1 MNNSKKKSLTWEQRF
16 RRLIHFG
23 HDKAPEAEIVQSIS
37 EGVEFHGARLWILV
51 LAVFVASLGLNTN
64 SAAVIIGA
72 MLISPLMGP
81 IIGMGFGVGIY
92 DFELFKRS
100 ARNYVIT
107 TTFSVA
113 TACLYFVIS
122 PLDEAQS
129 ELLARTS
136 PTIYDVCI
144 ALCGGLAG
152 IIALSSRSQ
161 RAGNVIP
168 GVAIATALMPP
179 LCTVGYGIALGNWV
193 YAAGAFYLYLIN
205 TVFIALS
212 TFLGAAF
219 ILKLN
224 KKKQVDKSKE
234 TRVRRIITLIALL
247 TIIPSIY
254 LTFDIIKKTVYE
266 QNVREFI
273 QTELTFKNSQ
283 VLNYTSDYQA
293 RSLRIMM
300 VGEPIDTA
308 GINFLTYRM
317 PNYNLQ
323 DTKLEI
329 VQSGSQLNEKDILS
343 LVNSTYDKKI
353 TSQNQSEKRIHE
365 LEMILSSY
373 KMEDGKALTLY
384 PELNTLCPDIKTVTW
399 LRGKTAFMHQGEV
412 SDSTSHMILV
422 TTQKEL
428 PSETV
433 TTLTNWLK
441 QRTSIPN
448 LGVLFHQVIP
458 EEEGDSIPVN

>member
-1 MNNSKKKSLTWEQRF
+1 MINNKKKPLTWEQRF
-16 RRLIHFG
+16 KRLIHFG
-23 HDKAPEAEIVQSIS
+23 HDKAPETEIVQSIS

-100 ARNYVIT
+100 ARNYIIT

-113 TACLYFVIS
+113 TACLYFLIS

-193 YAAGAFYLYLIN
+193 FAAGAFYLYLIN

-234 TRVRRIITLIALL
+234 KQVRRIISAIALL

-266 QNVREFI
+266 QNIREFV
-273 QTELTFKNSQ
+273 QTEFTFKHSQ
-283 VLNYTSDYQA
+283 VLNYTSDYQSK
-293 RSLRIMM
+293 RLRIMM
-300 VGEPIDTA
+300 VGEPIDTT
-308 GINFLTYRM
+308 GINFLTDRM
-317 PNYNLQ
+317 HNYHIQ

-329 VQSGSQLNEKDILS
+329 VQSGSRINEKEILS
-343 LVNSTYDKKI
+343 LVNNMYDKKI
-353 TSQNQSEKRIHE
+353 SNQNQSEKRIHE

-373 KMEDGKALTLY
+373 KMEDGKALSLY
-384 PELNTLCPDIKTVTW
+384 PELNALCPEVNTITW
-399 LRGKTAFMHQGEV
+399 LRGKTAFKNEGEV
-412 SDSTSHMILV
+412 ADSSSHMILV
-422 TTQKEL
+422 TTDSAL
-428 PSETV
+428 PSETI

-441 QRTSIPN
+441 QRTGIPY
-448 LGVLFHQVIP
+448 LGVLFQQIK
-458 EEEGDSIPVN
+458 EEETINPN

>member
-1 MNNSKKKSLTWEQRF
+1 MSNTTGQKKGLTWEQRF
-16 RRLIHFG
+16 KRLIHFG
-23 HDKAPEAEIVQSIS
+23 HDKAPEIEIVQSIS

-81 IIGMGFGVGIY
+81 IIGMGLGVGIY

-100 ARNYVIT
+100 ARNYIIT

-113 TACLYFVIS
+113 TATLYFLIS

-161 RAGNVIP
+161 RSGNVIP

-179 LCTVGYGIALGNWV
+179 LCTVGYGIALGNWI

-212 TFLGAAF
+212 TFLGVAF

-224 KKKQVDKSKE
+224 KKKQVDKRKE
-234 TRVRRIITLIALL
+234 NQVRRIISAIALL
-247 TIIPSIY
+247 TIIPSIFI
-254 LTFDIIKKTVYE
+254 TFSIIQQTVFEQYIRQFVHYE
-266 QNVREFI
+266 
-273 QTELTFKNSQ
+273 
-283 VLNYTSDYQA
+283 LNFANAQMLSFTSDYQE
-293 RSLRIMM
+293 RSLRIVM
-300 VGEPIDTA
+300 VGEPLDTTE
-308 GINFLTYRM
+308 INVLKNKLPKYH
-317 PNYNLQ
+317 LL

-329 VQSGSQLNEKDILS
+329 VQSGSHLDEKEIQS
-343 LVNSTYDKKI
+343 LVNSIYDKKAI
-353 TSQNQSEKRIHE
+353 NQNASEKRIHE

-373 KMEDGKALTLY
+373 KVEDSKAASLY
-384 PELNTLCPDIKTVTW
+384 PELSVLCPEVATVTW
-399 LRGKTAFMHQGEV
+399 LRGKTVFRKEDGIA
-412 SDSTSHMILV
+412 DSTSHMILV
-422 TTQKEL
+422 TTENPL
-428 PSETV
+428 PAET
-433 TTLTNWLK
+433 TETLSNWLK
-441 QRTSIPN
+441 QRTGTPD
-448 LGVLFHQVIP
+448 LGVLFQHTGK
-458 EEEGDSIPVN
+458 E